1 LVGFDHGD
9 FDAPYVIG
17 GLHNGKDT
25 LPTFSADPVDGGTG
39 EIAVRGFVSRKA
51 HKLEFVEDVG
61 ITLASGDG
69 KFVIKLDQKSQTI
82 EVTSGK
88 TIAVKAQN
96 GISVDAG
103 SGPLDLKGQKV
114 TVQSAS
120 DIEAS
125 ANASM
130 KLSGTSGVKV
140 EGATVS
146 VTGQGQAELTASG
159 AVTVR
164 GGMVRIN

>member
-1 LVGFDHGD
+1 
-9 FDAPYVIG
+9 
-17 GLHNGKDT
+17 
-25 LPTFSADPVDGGTG
+25 
-39 EIAVRGFVSRKA
+39 
-51 HKLEFVEDVG
+51 
-61 ITLASGDG
+61 
-69 KFVIKLDQKSQTI
+69 
-82 EVTSGK
+82 VT
-88 TIAVKAQN
+88 
-96 GISVDAG
+96 VDAG
-103 SGPLDLKGQKV
+103 SGPLSLKGQKV

-120 DIEAS
+120 DVNVE

-130 KLSGTSGVKV
+130 KLSGTAGVKV